1 MHVLEGPDAQVKTV
15 SVLVDVSQKQNKA
28 YRGGYKD
35 KRNGTLYH
43 HADCQTDRQV
53 STAINLSCQC
63 AMRGGELL
71 LKQAEINSTALVESR
86 TADDGFFPHTEKAIV
101 MACWHTACWLNL
113 LAANQ
118 SKSCQANRHPE
129 GDLTPPQNNPCG

>member
-53 STAINLSCQC
+53 RLLYPDQSSWPVCNVCKSTAS
-63 AMRGGELL
+63 
-71 LKQAEINSTALVESR
+71 QAETRGTEIGS
-86 TADDGFFPHTEKAIV
+86 ADAGAFSH
-101 MACWHTACWLNL
+101 
-113 LAANQ
+113 
-118 SKSCQANRHPE
+118 
-129 GDLTPPQNNPCG
+129 

>member
-1 MHVLEGPDAQVKTV
+1 VEGPDAQVKTI

-53 STAINLSCQC
+53 RLLYCDQC
-63 AMRGGELL
+63 FLPVCNVCKSIAS
-71 LKQAEINSTALVESR
+71 QADIRR
-86 TADDGFFPHTEKAIV
+86 TKFRLADAGVP
-101 MACWHTACWLNL
+101 
-113 LAANQ
+113 
-118 SKSCQANRHPE
+118 SY
-129 GDLTPPQNNPCG
+129 

>member
-53 STAINLSCQC
+53 SILYRDQSFLPVCNACMSIASQAGRNQWYTLS
-63 AMRGGELL
+63 
-71 LKQAEINSTALVESR
+71 
-86 TADDGFFPHTEKAIV
+86 
-101 MACWHTACWLNL
+101 
-113 LAANQ
+113 
-118 SKSCQANRHPE
+118 
-129 GDLTPPQNNPCG
+129 